1 MATVRGL
8 RGGLAGCACALA
20 LLAAGCGR
28 TESASKG
35 GDANSPVAVRV
46 FTVEQ
51 QIIKRQVQATG
62 SLFPL
67 EESTI
72 SAEVE
77 GRVESIHADVG
88 DRMAAGQPLVSL
100 SKRELQFELDRQA
113 AAVQQ
118 VRARLGLGP
127 NDPLP
132 KDPSQVAFV
141 QRAAADLF
149 DAEQKLKRAQELA
162 QDQLISREQ
171 LDGAQA
177 GYQRARAAHE
187 VSIQEVDQLKAQLQ
201 SSEAARNLAEKKL
214 TDATIRAPF
223 PGTVKERRVSPGEFL
238 RVQSP
243 VMVLVRTDRL
253 RARLAVPE
261 KWAGA
266 LETGATVE
274 VHVEAY
280 PNEAFRGRLERIN
293 PSVSQET
300 RTFEVEALLDNP
312 GARLKPGFFI
322 NASFSSEREERM
334 TVLPREAVLY
344 KYGTYKV
351 FVLDGGRVQER
362 EVKTGSQQ
370 GDQIE
375 IVEGVQP
382 GQRVAMALQGELR
395 DGNLVKEQ

>member
-1 MATVRGL
+1 LVTVRRL

-20 LLAAGCGR
+20 LAAAGCGR
-28 TESASKG
+28 TESASTR
-35 GDANSPVAVRV
+35 DANAPVPVHV
-46 FTVEQ
+46 YTVEQ
-51 QIIKRQVQATG
+51 QTVRRKVQATG
-62 SLFPL
+62 SLFAL

-77 GRVESIHADVG
+77 GRIESIHADVG
-88 DRMAAGQPLVSL
+88 DRVAEGQPLVTL
-100 SKRELQFELDRQA
+100 LKKELQFELERQS

-132 KDPSQVAFV
+132 SDPAQVAFV
-141 QRAAADLF
+141 RRAAADLY
-149 DAEQKLKRAQELA
+149 DAEQKLKRAKELWEA
-162 QDQLISREQ
+162 QLISREQ
-171 LDGAQA
+171 MDGAQA
-177 GYQRARAAHE
+177 AAQRARAAHE
-187 VSIQEVDQLKAQLQ
+187 EAEQEVDQLKAQLQ
-201 SSEAARNLAEKKL
+201 SSEAARSLAEKKL
-214 TDATIRAPF
+214 ADATIRAPF
-223 PGTVKERRVSPGEFL
+223 PGTVKERRVGPGEFL

-253 RARLAVPE
+253 RARLGVPE

-274 VHVEAY
+274 IHVEAY
-280 PNEAFRGRLERIN
+280 PNETFRGRLERIN

-312 GARLKPGFFI
+312 GGRLKPGFFV
-322 NASFSSEREERM
+322 NASFASEREEKM
-334 TVLPREAVLY
+334 IVLPQDAVLY

-351 FVLDGGRVQER
+351 FILDGGRVQER
-362 EVKTGSQQ
+362 EIKTGSQQ
-370 GDQIE
+370 GNQIE
-375 IVEGVQP
+375 ILDGVQA
-382 GQRVAMALQGELR
+382 GQRVAMAVQGELR